1 MISEKTNISARVDLT
16 LKKIVEESTFNHKDA
31 YELGAKLIAIGDAEE
46 TMELIDSDPVL
57 QKLIKQNE
65 YKIIQAKKEQLEKE
79 LKDLQEGTYG
89 SRKF

>member
-1 MISEKTNISARVDLT
+1 MIPEKTNISARVEMT
-16 LKKIVEESTFNHKDA
+16 LKQIVDDSTFTRKDA

-46 TMELIDSDPVL
+46 TMEIIDSDPVL

-79 LKDLQEGTYG
+79 LKDL
-89 SRKF
+89 

>member
-1 MISEKTNISARVDLT
+1 MIPEKTNISARVEMT
-16 LKKIVEESTFNHKDA
+16 LKQIVDDSTFTHKDA

-46 TMELIDSDPVL
+46 TMEIIDSDPVL

-79 LKDLQEGTYG
+79 LKDL
-89 SRKF
+89 

>member
-1 MISEKTNISARVDLT
+1 MLPEKTNISARVEIT
-16 LKKIVEESTFNHKDA
+16 LKKIVEDSAFTHKDA

-46 TMELIDSDPVL
+46 TIEIIDSDPVL

-79 LKDLQEGTYG
+79 LRDL
-89 SRKF
+89 